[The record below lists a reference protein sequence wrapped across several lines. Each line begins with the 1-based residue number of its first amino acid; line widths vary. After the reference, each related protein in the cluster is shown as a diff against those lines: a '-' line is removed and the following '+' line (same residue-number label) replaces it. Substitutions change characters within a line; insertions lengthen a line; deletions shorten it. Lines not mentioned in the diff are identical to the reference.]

1 MAEAPKRI
9 WAESVEGKWRNGSW
23 AAKPEPDKFPDEREF
38 VRADIADGYREALT
52 WAATLFAE
60 RESIATVD
68 PDMPRGY
75 GLCQIEQDCYASI
88 KEALAKGDET

>member
-1 MAEAPKRI
+1 MAEPKHKRI
-9 WAESVEGKWRNGSW
+9 WAWWSQRAGQRLWCAHKPHV
-23 AAKPEPDKFPDEREF
+23 AADEF
-38 VRADIADGYREALT
+38 VHADIADGYREALT

-68 PDMPRGY
+68 PDMPRGF

-88 KEALAKGDET
+88 KEALAKGGEG